1 MFMRANETMLPY
13 RGYTALKPMFASVV
27 GERNTGCKHTHVRIR
42 E

>member
-27 GERNTGCKHTHVRIR
+27 GKGIR
-42 E
+42 VASTPMYV